1 MKNTVRLNESQLRQI
16 IAESVEK
23 VLKENFW
30 DDDFYYIGMDG
41 FDLRANDVVSLNFMG
56 YNDDSF
62 ETPEEAL
69 VTIKHMLSYP
79 EGSSESDIRYANG
92 IILLLSIC
100 NGDGTPVDN
109 VIYMSPFDKEYFKA
123 VHAQIPDK
131 EIKFLQ

>member
-1 MKNTVRLNESQLRQI
+1 MKVKLTKKELYECIKHAVRK
-16 IAESVEK
+16 A
-23 VLKENFW
+23 LKENFW
-30 DDDFYYIGMDG
+30 DDDLYYIGMDG
-41 FDLRANDVVSLNFMG
+41 FDLRANDMVSLNFMG
-56 YNDDSF
+56 YDDDSF

-69 VTIKHMLSYP
+69 ATIKHMLSYP
-79 EGSSESDIRYANG
+79 EGSSESDMRYANG